1 MSRSWLSVSI
11 LACSLA
17 LALSCGKHSPTPSS
31 PSATTPDDT
40 GAAADGSVLK
50 ATAPAP
56 QSPINGAKPS
66 DMSVVLV
73 AGNAT
78 MKFASGVPLS
88 YKFEVYNASGQRV
101 YESGLIPQGSGGT
114 TSHEVVS
121 GDLVEDQTYQWQ
133 VRAEYQGMAG
143 PWSSRA
149 SFVAPNA
156 GGYIRGNEVYDPL
169 TNGRTIGE
177 PSGDVT
183 FVPGVGVRLE
193 TQDARIKY
201 APLPTLTEGEFSIL
215 CTNLL
220 ENTKGNK
227 TKLFSMAEGD
237 GDITEN
243 RRRFTIEKRGDP
255 AGVIAWRVITGQP
268 YEINDTIGP
277 ERVHYPFNGDQ
288 TYFWKATWGS
298 NRFNLLIKEGGVN
311 GSTIYDFGKPYK
323 GIYNPNPHHAWIGVP
338 MSPRSGY
345 DSGSVDRVIIRQVWI
360 SSRPR
365 PAFANK

>member
-11 LACSLA
+11 LACTLA
-17 LALSCGKHSPTPSS
+17 VVVSCGKHSSTPSS
-31 PSATTPDDT
+31 PTATSPDET

-56 QSPINGAKPS
+56 QAPINGEKPT
-66 DMSVVLV
+66 DPTIVLR

-78 MKFASGVPLS
+78 TKFVTGVPLT
-88 YKFEVYNASGQRV
+88 YRFEIYNAAGQRV
-101 YESGLIPQGSGGT
+101 YQSPAVPQGSNGV
-114 TSHEVVS
+114 TSHEVIS

-133 VRAEYQGMAG
+133 VRAEYLGLAG

-156 GGYIRGNEVYDPL
+156 SGYIRGSEVYDPL
-169 TNGRTIGE
+169 TNGRTVGDM
-177 PSGDVT
+177 SGAVT
-183 FVPGVGVRLE
+183 LIPGLGAKLE
-193 TQDARIKY
+193 SQDARIKY
-201 APLPTLTEGEFSIL
+201 ALSTLQGGEFSIL

-220 ENTKGNK
+220 ENTKGGK

-237 GDITEN
+237 ADITEN

-255 AGVIAWRVITGQP
+255 PGVIAWRVITSSDQ
-268 YEINDTIGP
+268 IDTIGS
-277 ERVHYPFNGDQ
+277 ERVHFPFKPEQ
-288 TYFWKATWGS
+288 TYFWKATWG
-298 NRFNLLIKEGGVN
+298 NGNFNLLIKEGGVN
-311 GSTIYDFGKPYK
+311 GATIYDWGKPYS
-323 GIYNPNPHHAWIGVP
+323 GVYDPNPHYAWIGAP
-338 MSPRSGY
+338 ISPRSGI

-360 SSRPR
+360 SNRPR